1 MIYVLIANRDRDGHE
16 KFIVADE
23 SLQVCVDIWNSIDL
37 SGWDYGTLVVLSNGK
52 KISSARYLSV
62 KKLTFEE
69 AMKSLS

>member
-52 KISSARYLSV
+52 KIAIQGIFQL
-62 KKLTFEE
+62 KN
-69 AMKSLS
+69 